1 MDQKPNGPYKHVER
15 PSKSRSID
23 DEQQDNR
30 GGGPSRWGAVIVILL
45 VIIIALVPIVWHQAS
60 THSQKA

>member
-30 GGGPSRWGAVIVILL
+30 GEARAVGV
-45 VIIIALVPIVWHQAS
+45 Q
-60 THSQKA
+60 

>member
-45 VIIIALVPIVWHQAS
+45 VIIISSNCLAPS
-60 THSQKA
+60 FDTFSKG